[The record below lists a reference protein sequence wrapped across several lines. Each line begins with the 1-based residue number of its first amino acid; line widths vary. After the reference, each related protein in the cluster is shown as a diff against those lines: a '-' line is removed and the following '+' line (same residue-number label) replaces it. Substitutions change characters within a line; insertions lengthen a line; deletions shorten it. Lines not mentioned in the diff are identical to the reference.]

1 MTAAATMIT
10 KPSTLKNGCD
20 RDTCDEEA
28 QAGKEP
34 DAGECRTAP
43 MNSPRAGS
51 TQRVDQLRILGRKRG
66 FHLLEKPL
74 LLI

>member
-1 MTAAATMIT
+1 
-10 KPSTLKNGCD
+10 
-20 RDTCDEEA
+20 
-28 QAGKEP
+28 
-34 DAGECRTAP
+34 

-51 TQRVDQLRILGRKRG
+51 AQRVDQLRILGRKRG